1 MAEKKSEDMIRDSF
15 VTEISDGIERAELLY
30 KGEVIEEVR

>member
-1 MAEKKSEDMIRDSF
+1 MARKPEDIIRDSF
-15 VTEISDGIERAELLY
+15 VTEISDGIERAELLH